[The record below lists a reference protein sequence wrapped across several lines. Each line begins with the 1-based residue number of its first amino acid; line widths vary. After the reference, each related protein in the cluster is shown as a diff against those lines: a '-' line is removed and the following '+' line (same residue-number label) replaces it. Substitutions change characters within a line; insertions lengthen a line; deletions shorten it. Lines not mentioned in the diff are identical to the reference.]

1 MAKLKVTNETIL
13 NIVGE
18 KDPYYTGKNST
29 KAIEC
34 FCEAIKQSVGIFK
47 CSNPDIYQM
56 WLVCSNRIKIDTK
69 GCSKGFLIDWAKSE
83 LAMDVHYWNYYKG

>member
-1 MAKLKVTNETIL
+1 MTNLKLTNEIIL

-18 KDPYYTGKNST
+18 KDPYYTGKYST

-34 FCEAIKQSVGIFK
+34 FCEAIKQSVSIYK

-56 WLVCSNRIKIDTK
+56 WLVCGNGIKINTK
-69 GCSKGFLIDWAKSE
+69 GISKGFLIDWAKNE
-83 LAMDVHYWNYYKG
+83 LRQDVDYWNN